1 LKPGYVYLLTNKPH
15 GVLYLGVTSDLP
27 VRIGQHRSGAVPGF
41 SKKYNCHRL
50 VWFERFEN
58 IHDARVV
65 ERQMKAW
72 KREWKVKRIEE
83 LNPEWRDLFDDGP
96 IL

>member
-1 LKPGYVYLLTNKPH
+1 MKPGYVYMVTNKPG

-27 VRIGQHRSGAVPGF
+27 LRIGQHRSGAVPGF
-41 SKKYNCHRL
+41 TKKYNCHRL

-58 IHDARVV
+58 IHDARLL
-65 ERQMKAW
+65 EKRMKAW

>member
-1 LKPGYVYLLTNKPH
+1 VKPGHVYLLTNKPN
-15 GVLYLGVTSDLP
+15 GVLYLGVTNDLP
-27 VRIGQHRSGAVPGF
+27 VRVGQHRSGAVPGF
-41 SKKYNCHRL
+41 TKKYNCHRL

-58 IHDARVV
+58 IHDARVL
-65 ERQMKAW
+65 EKRMKAW